1 MWSKAKL
8 PTDIAFWIN
17 QRRKKDTP
25 LRSVPSQTPGSGA
38 KHGWYGKW
46 RRRRRASWQLSQTQT
61 FPVNIGDYVSYETV
75 EVILWAV
82 YQVWIFWTPS
92 SCVLCKVIQDILSY
106 LVHLHAVSFCRDVG
120 PGCRGI
126 SRRGSYV
133 LMIGND
139 ISRVIEM
146 LPRRPPAGAT
156 SAGGESRRQT
166 PDCVMGLWMVA
177 PAQIHSMSAVS
188 SQHSWQMNGIDWM
201 YIILAISDSNV
212 EKIEN
217 ISTL

>member
-1 MWSKAKL
+1 MPKD
-8 PTDIAFWIN
+8 TAFWIN

-106 LVHLHAVSFCRDVG
+106 LVHFHAVSFCRHVG
-120 PGCRGI
+120 PGW
-126 SRRGSYV
+126 RGSASGV
-133 LMIGND
+133 PMCWWLVM
-139 ISRVIEM
+139 
-146 LPRRPPAGAT
+146 T
-156 SAGGESRRQT
+156 SAELLKCYRGGRQPGQRLLVGRVGARHLTVWWGCGWSRQHRYT
-166 PDCVMGLWMVA
+166 VCLLSAANTADNWMV
-177 PAQIHSMSAVS
+177 
-188 SQHSWQMNGIDWM
+188 
-201 YIILAISDSNV
+201 
-212 EKIEN
+212 
-217 ISTL
+217 